1 MCNRLS
7 IQRETNMRDKENSIS
22 QKQNIFESK
31 LLFSYFNDKPDG
43 LSWRSFLIYV
53 RNILI
58 KRFKFVNINF
68 WNWIY

>member
-43 LSWRSFLIYV
+43 LS
-53 RNILI
+53 
-58 KRFKFVNINF
+58 
-68 WNWIY
+68 